1 MIYSPFATKFTKMHQ
16 AGTKNPECCM
26 DNRKASE
33 RPIRIQMWKLRQER
47 INNAAKAASGSG
59 NTRRA
64 A

>member
-1 MIYSPFATKFTKMHQ
+1 MIYSKHATKFTKMHQ
-16 AGTKNPECCM
+16 AGKSNPEVDM
-26 DNRKASE
+26 ENRKASE

-59 NTRRA
+59 NARRA